1 MRVPI
6 SSSHCSGTWVGRN
19 EWQSSDPC
27 LQNRFRKMCRNG
39 FANGRIRVILPVVKS
54 APTPSAKR
62 ATISDVAKLAGV
74 AKGTVSSVLNGQSRT
89 ARISEETERRV
100 LRAAD
105 DLRYKPNALARML
118 VRQRTETLAVVFQR
132 GYFFTSW
139 SSFTAEVMRGV
150 STAAVELGYDLMLHT
165 KDVDCD
171 REAETLADG
180 RVDGVL
186 ILRDEDDP
194 IVREL
199 MRQEFPCVR
208 FFSRGT
214 DGAPFVDVDNV
225 SGGQMATQHL
235 IELGHSRIGIIHG
248 PEHSTASTDR
258 LAGYHRAMAQSGLEV
273 QPDWELEIH
282 SPMSSFGAFHA
293 LMRSEKPPTAIFV
306 WSDDVALA
314 CISALHELGMSV
326 PSNVSVVGFDSLEVC
341 ERSVPPLTSVRQPVM
356 EMAHRA
362 TRILVE
368 IIRGQEVA
376 ERQVLMPLLL
386 DVRASTAPCPP
397 SHSL

>member
-1 MRVPI
+1 M
-6 SSSHCSGTWVGRN
+6 
-19 EWQSSDPC
+19 
-27 LQNRFRKMCRNG
+27 
-39 FANGRIRVILPVVKS
+39 PVVKS
-54 APTPSAKR
+54 APTPYAKR
-62 ATISDVAKLAGV
+62 ATISDVAKRAGV
-74 AKGTVSSVLNGQSRT
+74 AKGTVSYVLNGQSRI
-89 ARISEETERRV
+89 ARISEETEQRV
-100 LRAAD
+100 FRAASE
-105 DLRYKPNALARML
+105 LQYKPNALARML
-118 VRQRTETLAVVFQR
+118 VNRRTETLAVVFQR

-194 IVREL
+194 IVSEL
-199 MRQEFPCVR
+199 ISQEFPCVR
-208 FFSRGT
+208 FFSQGA

-235 IELGHSRIGIIHG
+235 IDLGHRQIGIIHG
-248 PEHSTASTDR
+248 PQHSTASTDR
-258 LAGYHRAMAQSGLEV
+258 LAGYRQAMAQAALVV
-273 QPDWELEIH
+273 QPEWEVEIH
-282 SPMSSFGAFHA
+282 SPMSSFEAFHR
-293 LMRSEKPPTAIFV
+293 LMRSDNPPTAIFV

-314 CISALHELGMSV
+314 CMSALHEIGMSV
-326 PSNVSVVGFDSLEVC
+326 PADLSVVGFDSLEVC

-362 TRILVE
+362 TRILVA

-376 ERQVLMPLLL
+376 ERQILMPLLL
-386 DVRASTAPCPP
+386 DIRASTAPCPL
-397 SHSL
+397 SQTL